1 MFRETERLLGQFS
14 WNENQD
20 VILLG
25 VRKAGQ
31 YLRDNAQ
38 HQKSLTKE
46 QANKLMEIGETFI
59 SKYENCLEN
68 HLKNQ
73 LNFLVDL

>member
-59 SKYENCLEN
+59 RKYENCLEN